1 MEQAHPLPITYRD
14 LRRYPD
20 DGKRRELIDGEVI
33 VSPSPAVDHQ
43 TVVIR
48 LAVALHA
55 FVTTNDLGFVFPA
68 PIDVYFTPRDVVQPD
83 LVYVSYANRAIVRR
97 LNVHGAP
104 DLCIEVISPGSRR
117 RDTVRKR
124 ALYARFGV
132 PEYWIVD
139 PAGKTIDMLCLP
151 DAPVPLRKPA
161 DYAVGPASR
170 VLPDL
175 VVDHDALFAPAF
187 PP

>member
-1 MEQAHPLPITYRD
+1 MEQAHLPPVTYRD

-48 LAVALHA
+48 LAVAL
-55 FVTTNDLGFVFPA
+55 
-68 PIDVYFTPRDVVQPD
+68 
-83 LVYVSYANRAIVRR
+83 
-97 LNVHGAP
+97 
-104 DLCIEVISPGSRR
+104 
-117 RDTVRKR
+117 
-124 ALYARFGV
+124 
-132 PEYWIVD
+132 
-139 PAGKTIDMLCLP
+139 
-151 DAPVPLRKPA
+151 PLRKPV
-161 DYAVGPASR
+161 DYAIRPASR

-175 VVDHDALFAPAF
+175 VVDHEALFAPAF